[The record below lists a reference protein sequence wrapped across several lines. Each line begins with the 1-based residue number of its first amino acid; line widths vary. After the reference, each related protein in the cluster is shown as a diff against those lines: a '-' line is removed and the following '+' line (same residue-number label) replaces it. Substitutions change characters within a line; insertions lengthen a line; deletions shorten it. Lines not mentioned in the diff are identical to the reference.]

1 MLCHVSLICILHYS
15 HLIGSCKKLQGCFAI
30 LEIMHFVS
38 KTLTLDFLSCW
49 QNGTKVSSVRLK
61 TQVNCDAGII
71 TDRPVRGALIYPSS
85 LHCILQT
92 SLSVNQHPVVNY
104 GAIEEHV
111 TPHFIL
117 QP

>member
-1 MLCHVSLICILHYS
+1 MP
-15 HLIGSCKKLQGCFAI
+15 G
-30 LEIMHFVS
+30 
-38 KTLTLDFLSCW
+38 FLSCW
-49 QNGTKVSSVRLK
+49 QYGTGVSRVCLK
-61 TQVNCDAGII
+61 TEVICDGAII
-71 TDRPVRGALIYPSS
+71 TDRPVRGTLIYPSS

-111 TPHFIL
+111 TSRFIP